1 MLNPRSY
8 LEDCIRFGLAEFWA
22 AGMPW
27 RAVNEA
33 IDNTNFVYNVPDEGR
48 AAFTAKTGHKWN
60 NSQDL
65 MFKSLSCPTCPR
77 TIIVPWTTCTSEDM
91 RPEE

>member
-8 LEDCIRFGLAEFWA
+8 LEDCIRFGLSEFWA

-33 IDNTNFVYNVPDEGR
+33 IDNTTFAYNIPESGR
-48 AAFTAKTGHKWN
+48 AAFTAKVSHTWN
-60 NSQDL
+60 NVQDL
-65 MFKSLSCPTCPR
+65 MFKTLSCPTCPR
-77 TIIVPWTTCTSEDM
+77 VIVVPWTTCASEEMSPD
-91 RPEE
+91 E